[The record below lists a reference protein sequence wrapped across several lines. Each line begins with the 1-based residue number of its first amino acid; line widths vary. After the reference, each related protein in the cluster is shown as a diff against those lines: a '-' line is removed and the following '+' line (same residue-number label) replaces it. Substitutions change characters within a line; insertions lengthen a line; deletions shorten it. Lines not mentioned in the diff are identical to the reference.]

1 MLQTTTY
8 ISKKVIS
15 ACKSLKCYIQSFF
28 ENIMSLATYFRNVKV
43 FDLFLKDKGK

>member
-1 MLQTTTY
+1 MILTTTY

-28 ENIMSLATYFRNVKV
+28 ENYDLKYFCNIKV
-43 FDLFLKDKGK
+43 FDLFLKDKVK